1 MGLFGKKKEEK
12 KLLLREQLYTG
23 SYGPGRNRKKV
34 SWC

>member
-1 MGLFGKKKEEK
+1 MGLFGKRKKK